1 MQLDHL
7 KNFYQKNISDDEIAL
22 IALYFGGALRN
33 TNKSKISSGRVFVVC
48 SSGIGTSQLLLTQLR
63 SLYPFVNFTGP
74 LSVIDYETSSI
85 DNTKLIISTI
95 QLHQRDNIPVVS
107 VSAFPSNS
115 EWNKIKSS
123 LVSVGL
129 ITSDIRSQ
137 INVGSLLDIIST
149 YSKVIDLPAL
159 RKALKNYLS
168 RQGSKTERINPILQE
183 TQNLHL
189 VKQDIVYV
197 QNSLSWE
204 KDIMMSLQPL
214 TQQQKVDAQ
223 YIQTII
229 KLIKKHGSYMVLGK
243 GIMLAHASPK
253 DGVNRLGACFSLL
266 KNPIQIGNPAQK
278 VKLVIGLAPIDK
290 EQHLAFLR
298 LLMKYVQDSDC

>member
-1 MQLDHL
+1 M
-7 KNFYQKNISDDEIAL
+7 
-22 IALYFGGALRN
+22 
-33 TNKSKISSGRVFVVC
+33 
-48 SSGIGTSQLLLTQLR
+48 
-63 SLYPFVNFTGP
+63 
-74 LSVIDYETSSI
+74 SVIDYETSSI

-298 LLMKYVQDSDC
+298 LLMKYVQDSDWLNAIYKSTSQDELIHLLSATQLTMDTH